1 MHKKQ
6 TEEEKIIKEAADI
19 IMKTI
24 REVSYRIADRYER
37 KLTDEVMCRIQ
48 MHREESDTVRDF
60 SNNDLIKN
68 LDNLEKE

>member
-1 MHKKQ
+1 MAKKKSY
-6 TEEEKIIKEAADI
+6 EEKVIAEAADI

-24 REVSYRIADRYER
+24 REASYRIANRYER

>member
-1 MHKKQ
+1 MAKKQ

-37 KLTDEVMCRIQ
+37 KLTDEVMCRLQ
-48 MHREESDTVRDF
+48 MHRETSDAVRDF
-60 SNNDLIKN
+60 SKNDLIKN
-68 LDNLEKE
+68 LDNLAKE